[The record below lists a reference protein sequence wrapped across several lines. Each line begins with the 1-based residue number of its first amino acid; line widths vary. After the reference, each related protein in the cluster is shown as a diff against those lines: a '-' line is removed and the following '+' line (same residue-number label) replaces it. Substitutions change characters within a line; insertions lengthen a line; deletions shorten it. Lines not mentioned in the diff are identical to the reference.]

1 MFCRKQTI
9 STGNSICIIKGP
21 SADQLSLI
29 ERIRLA
35 VSDTWMITL
44 KFLENFVILL
54 SVSLPY
60 LALLTILVLITKTI
74 IRRKKK

>member
-1 MFCRKQTI
+1 
-9 STGNSICIIKGP
+9 
-21 SADQLSLI
+21 
-29 ERIRLA
+29 
-35 VSDTWMITL
+35 MITL